1 MPEVEVTELMRTGKC
16 HSSSG
21 SMLETGKD
29 NLGVGATVKHTFER
43 GKIQLL
49 ESLASEKELTQLRFE
64 LRTVKYRLENLCA
77 NLPSPPKE
85 AFESIPPRAE
95 EEVPTPSWCGGWPAG
110 R

>member
-1 MPEVEVTELMRTGKC
+1 MREINSQYLASHLRELSQWADFLHLSLTM
-16 HSSSG
+16 
-21 SMLETGKD
+21 D
-29 NLGVGATVKHTFER
+29 QPFER

-77 NLPSPPKE
+77 NLPSPSKE

-95 EEVPTPSWCGGWPAG
+95 EELPTPSWCGGWPAA